1 MGKHLIIFTDIGDT
15 IIDESTEV
23 RDIHRVVQ
31 RAACIPGA
39 RETTLRL
46 YEAGYT
52 IVMVADGLSRS
63 FHNLMDLHGLSPV
76 FSAWVISE
84 EVGED
89 KPSPKMFE
97 TAMQALHLTDA
108 DKHRIIMVGNN
119 VKRDMR
125 GANRFG
131 IRSVLMDWSKK
142 RPFDAELPEDKP
154 DYVIHEP
161 SELFALCPDA
171 YAFLLDTTAARFGR
185 SLEANAPSDCGL
197 AGKRVYG
204 MHYLVL
210 NDAFSLPLKNGFCC
224 TSY

>member
-1 MGKHLIIFTDIGDT
+1 MGKKLIIFTDIGDT
-15 IIDESTEV
+15 IIDESTEE
-23 RDIHRVVQ
+23 RNALHVVQ
-31 RAACIPGA
+31 RARCIPGA

-46 YEAGYT
+46 HEAGYP
-52 IVMVADGLSRS
+52 IVMVADGRTRS

-97 TAMQALHLTDA
+97 TAMQAMHLTEA
-108 DKHRIIMVGNN
+108 DKPRIIMVGNN
-119 VKRDMR
+119 VKRDIR

-131 IRSVLMDWSKK
+131 IRSVLMDWSKR

-161 SELFALCPDA
+161 SELFALCERLNA
-171 YAFLLDTTAARFGR
+171 E
-185 SLEANAPSDCGL
+185 LEAEG
-197 AGKRVYG
+197 
-204 MHYLVL
+204 
-210 NDAFSLPLKNGFCC
+210 
-224 TSY
+224 T